1 MNLFG
6 YFDAAYGVHLDYKSQ
21 SASFLT
27 LGKGPILVSCKKQ
40 KILTKSSTE
49 AEIVAAS
56 DGSPTVVGVRRFLKA
71 QGYKLEPS
79 VIYQDNMSTMSL
91 IKKGRPTSEASKHI
105 NIRHFF
111 IKQLVD
117 EGEIR
122 VMHMPTEDMLADL
135 LTKPL
140 QGMKFRRLRDKLMN
154 ISN

>member
-1 MNLFG
+1 
-6 YFDAAYGVHLDYKSQ
+6 
-21 SASFLT
+21 
-27 LGKGPILVSCKKQ
+27 
-40 KILTKSSTE
+40 
-49 AEIVAAS
+49 
-56 DGSPTVVGVRRFLKA
+56 
-71 QGYKLEPS
+71 
-79 VIYQDNMSTMSL
+79 MSL